1 MNHTSGLDAVG
12 IIMRR
17 QIQQITERIWL
28 CAFGYAQI
36 SLQETSNTLVAL
48 SEIEIE
54 KRN

>member
-1 MNHTSGLDAVG
+1 MIRATSYNRADLASA
-12 IIMRR
+12 I
-17 QIQQITERIWL
+17 
-28 CAFGYAQI
+28 AYAQI